1 MDNDKNK
8 RHHVLHVF
16 DPMKKHKPHDE
27 VYFSYGRYLDI
38 ATSKGKDPNTL
49 YFGSS
54 NTSKLLSGIFLGDI
68 ELTSKVKDVSII
80 SNNGDVILSVKYIN
94 NLGKLAT
101 VKTKI
106 PSEQLLNDV
115 KDLLKTFDVNAINT
129 SFNDIYGRLNII
141 DGSIVDIYN
150 CIDTLN
156 TSINDLDERF
166 NIIDGSIVDIYNC
179 IDTLNT
185 SINDLDERYDELLNI
200 IDNIDTTVGNK
211 YTIHKSIGSAD
222 EGFAEKYTLYSG
234 SEIVENSSVI
244 EHISLTL
251 RNLDYDIDS
260 NSIQALLLPS
270 AIKSIN
276 LDDNTAT
283 LIDGTTVDNITDK
296 LDDKFMQSLSIDMSD
311 YDEHIN
317 ILTNI
322 DSSIND
328 RLTIVE
334 DTLKWENLK

>member
-1 MDNDKNK
+1 MDNNKNK
-8 RHHVLHVF
+8 HQHVLHVF
-16 DPMKKHKPHDE
+16 DPTKKHKPHDE

-80 SNNGDVILSVKYIN
+80 SKDGDVILSVKYIN
-94 NLGKLAT
+94 NVGKLAT

-115 KDLLKTFDVNAINT
+115 KDLLKSLDVNAINT
-129 SFNDIYGRLNII
+129 SFNDIYERL
-141 DGSIVDIYN
+141 
-150 CIDTLN
+150 
-156 TSINDLDERF
+156 

-200 IDNIDTTVGNK
+200 IDNIDTTVSNK

-222 EGFAEKYTLYSG
+222 EGFAEKYTLYCG

-270 AIKSIN
+270 TIKSVN

-296 LDDKFMQSLSIDMSD
+296 LNDKFMQSLSIDMND

-317 ILTNI
+317 ILMST

>member
-1 MDNDKNK
+1 MDNNKNNH
-8 RHHVLHVF
+8 HHVFHVF
-16 DPMKKHKPHDE
+16 DPTKIHKPHDE

-80 SNNGDVILSVKYIN
+80 SKDGDVILSVKYIN
-94 NLGKLAT
+94 NVGKLAT

-115 KDLLKTFDVNAINT
+115 KDLLKSIDVNALNT
-129 SFNDIYGRLNII
+129 SFNDIYERL
-141 DGSIVDIYN
+141 
-150 CIDTLN
+150 
-156 TSINDLDERF
+156 

-185 SINDLDERYDELLNI
+185 SINDLDERYDELVNR

-222 EGFAEKYTLYSG
+222 EGFAEKYTLYCG

-270 AIKSIN
+270 AIKSVN

-283 LIDGTTVDNITDK
+283 LIDGTIVDNITDK

-317 ILTNI
+317 ILMNT

>member
-1 MDNDKNK
+1 MDNNKNNH
-8 RHHVLHVF
+8 HHVLHVF
-16 DPMKKHKPHDE
+16 DPTKIHKPHDE

-80 SNNGDVILSVKYIN
+80 SKDGDVILSVKYIN

-115 KDLLKTFDVNAINT
+115 KDLLKSLDVNAINT
-129 SFNDIYGRLNII
+129 SFNDIYERL
-141 DGSIVDIYN
+141 
-150 CIDTLN
+150 
-156 TSINDLDERF
+156 

-185 SINDLDERYDELLNI
+185 SINDLDERYDELVNR

-222 EGFAEKYTLYSG
+222 EGFAEKYTLYCG

-270 AIKSIN
+270 AIKSVN

-283 LIDGTTVDNITDK
+283 LIDGTVVDNITDK
-296 LDDKFMQSLSIDMSD
+296 LDDKFMQSLSLDMSD

-317 ILTNI
+317 ILMNT

>member
-16 DPMKKHKPHDE
+16 DPTKIHKPHDE

-80 SNNGDVILSVKYIN
+80 SKDGDVILSVKYIN
-94 NLGKLAT
+94 NVGKLAT

-115 KDLLKTFDVNAINT
+115 KDLLKSIDVNALNT
-129 SFNDIYGRLNII
+129 SFNDIYERL
-141 DGSIVDIYN
+141 
-150 CIDTLN
+150 
-156 TSINDLDERF
+156 

-185 SINDLDERYDELLNI
+185 SINDLDERYDELVNR
-200 IDNIDTTVGNK
+200 IDNIDTTVSNK

-222 EGFAEKYTLYSG
+222 EGFAEKYTLYCG

-270 AIKSIN
+270 AIKSVN

-283 LIDGTTVDNITDK
+283 LIDGTIVDNITDK

-317 ILTNI
+317 ILMNT

>member
-8 RHHVLHVF
+8 HYHVLHVF
-16 DPMKKHKPHDE
+16 DPTKIHKPHDE

-80 SNNGDVILSVKYIN
+80 SKDGDVILSVKYIN

-115 KDLLKTFDVNAINT
+115 KDLLKSIDVNALNT
-129 SFNDIYGRLNII
+129 SFNDIYERL
-141 DGSIVDIYN
+141 
-150 CIDTLN
+150 
-156 TSINDLDERF
+156 

-185 SINDLDERYDELLNI
+185 SINDLDERYDELINR
-200 IDNIDTTVGNK
+200 IDNIDTTLGNK

-222 EGFAEKYTLYSG
+222 EGFAEKYTLYCG

-270 AIKSIN
+270 AIKSVN

-283 LIDGTTVDNITDK
+283 LIDGTIIDNITDK
-296 LDDKFMQSLSIDMSD
+296 LDDKFMQSLSLDMSD

-317 ILTNI
+317 ILMNT

>member
-1 MDNDKNK
+1 MDNNKNNH
-8 RHHVLHVF
+8 HHVLHVF
-16 DPMKKHKPHDE
+16 DPTKIHKPHDE

-80 SNNGDVILSVKYIN
+80 SKDGDVILSVKYIN

-115 KDLLKTFDVNAINT
+115 KDLLKSIDVNALNT
-129 SFNDIYGRLNII
+129 SFNDIYERLNII

-156 TSINDLDERF
+156 TSIN
-166 NIIDGSIVDIYNC
+166 G
-179 IDTLNT
+179 
-185 SINDLDERYDELLNI
+185 LDERYDELINR
-200 IDNIDTTVGNK
+200 IDNIDTTLGNK

-222 EGFAEKYTLYSG
+222 EGFAEKYTLYCG

-270 AIKSIN
+270 AIKSVN

-283 LIDGTTVDNITDK
+283 LIDGTIVDNITDK
-296 LDDKFMQSLSIDMSD
+296 LDDKFMQSLSLDMSN

-317 ILTNI
+317 ILMNT

>member
-1 MDNDKNK
+1 MDNNKNNH
-8 RHHVLHVF
+8 HHVLHVF
-16 DPMKKHKPHDE
+16 DPTKIHKPHDE

-80 SNNGDVILSVKYIN
+80 SKDGDVILSVKYIN

-115 KDLLKTFDVNAINT
+115 KDLLKSLDVNAINT
-129 SFNDIYGRLNII
+129 SFNDIYERLNII

-156 TSINDLDERF
+156 TSINDLD
-166 NIIDGSIVDIYNC
+166 D
-179 IDTLNT
+179 
-185 SINDLDERYDELLNI
+185 RYDELVNR
-200 IDNIDTTVGNK
+200 IDNIDTTLGNK

-222 EGFAEKYTLYSG
+222 EGFAEKYTLYCG

-270 AIKSIN
+270 AIKSVN

-283 LIDGTTVDNITDK
+283 LIDGTIIDNITDK
-296 LDDKFMQSLSIDMSD
+296 LDDKFMQSLSLDMSD

-317 ILTNI
+317 ILMNT

>member
-1 MDNDKNK
+1 MDNNKNNH
-8 RHHVLHVF
+8 HHVLHVF
-16 DPMKKHKPHDE
+16 DPTKIHKPHDE

-80 SNNGDVILSVKYIN
+80 SKDGDVILSVKYIN
-94 NLGKLAT
+94 NVGKLAT

-115 KDLLKTFDVNAINT
+115 KDLLKSIDVNALNT
-129 SFNDIYGRLNII
+129 SFNDIYERL
-141 DGSIVDIYN
+141 
-150 CIDTLN
+150 
-156 TSINDLDERF
+156 

-185 SINDLDERYDELLNI
+185 SINDLDERYDELINR
-200 IDNIDTTVGNK
+200 IDNIDTTLGNK
-211 YTIHKSIGSAD
+211 YTIHKSIGSSD
-222 EGFAEKYTLYSG
+222 EGFAEKYTLYYG

-270 AIKSIN
+270 AIKSVN

-283 LIDGTTVDNITDK
+283 LIDGTIVDNITDK

-317 ILTNI
+317 ILMNT

>member
-1 MDNDKNK
+1 MDNNKNNH
-8 RHHVLHVF
+8 HHVLHVF
-16 DPMKKHKPHDE
+16 DPTKIHKPHDE

-80 SNNGDVILSVKYIN
+80 SKDGDVILSVKYIN
-94 NLGKLAT
+94 NVGKLAT

-115 KDLLKTFDVNAINT
+115 KDLLKSIDVNALNT
-129 SFNDIYGRLNII
+129 SFNDIYERL
-141 DGSIVDIYN
+141 
-150 CIDTLN
+150 
-156 TSINDLDERF
+156 

-185 SINDLDERYDELLNI
+185 SINDLDERYDEVINR
-200 IDNIDTTVGNK
+200 IDNIDTTLGNK

-222 EGFAEKYTLYSG
+222 EGFAEKYTLYCG

-270 AIKSIN
+270 AIKSVN

-283 LIDGTTVDNITDK
+283 LIDGTIVDNITDK

-317 ILTNI
+317 ILMNT

>member
-16 DPMKKHKPHDE
+16 DPTKIHKPHDE

-80 SNNGDVILSVKYIN
+80 SNDGDVILSVKYIN

-115 KDLLKTFDVNAINT
+115 KDLLKSLDVNAINT
-129 SFNDIYGRLNII
+129 SFNDIYKRL
-141 DGSIVDIYN
+141 
-150 CIDTLN
+150 
-156 TSINDLDERF
+156 

-185 SINDLDERYDELLNI
+185 SINDLDERYDELVNR
-200 IDNIDTTVGNK
+200 IDNIDTTVSNK

-222 EGFAEKYTLYSG
+222 EGFAEKYTLYCG

-270 AIKSIN
+270 AIKSVN

-283 LIDGTTVDNITDK
+283 LIDGTIVDNITDK

-317 ILTNI
+317 ILMNT

>member
-1 MDNDKNK
+1 MDNNKNNH
-8 RHHVLHVF
+8 HHVLHVF
-16 DPMKKHKPHDE
+16 DPTKIHKPHDE

-80 SNNGDVILSVKYIN
+80 SKDGDVILSVKYIN
-94 NLGKLAT
+94 NSGKLAT

-115 KDLLKTFDVNAINT
+115 KDLLKSIDVNALNT
-129 SFNDIYGRLNII
+129 SFNDIYERL
-141 DGSIVDIYN
+141 
-150 CIDTLN
+150 
-156 TSINDLDERF
+156 

-185 SINDLDERYDELLNI
+185 SINDLDERYDELVNR

-222 EGFAEKYTLYSG
+222 EGFAEKYTLYCG

-270 AIKSIN
+270 AIKSVN

-283 LIDGTTVDNITDK
+283 LIDGTIVDNITDK

-317 ILTNI
+317 ILMNT

>member
-1 MDNDKNK
+1 MDNNKNNH
-8 RHHVLHVF
+8 HHVLHVF
-16 DPMKKHKPHDE
+16 DPTKIHKPHDE

-80 SNNGDVILSVKYIN
+80 SKDGDVILSVKYIN

-115 KDLLKTFDVNAINT
+115 KDLLKSIDVNALNT
-129 SFNDIYGRLNII
+129 SFNDIYERL
-141 DGSIVDIYN
+141 
-150 CIDTLN
+150 
-156 TSINDLDERF
+156 

-185 SINDLDERYDELLNI
+185 SINDLDERYDELINR
-200 IDNIDTTVGNK
+200 IDNIDTTLGNK

-222 EGFAEKYTLYSG
+222 EGFAEKYTLYCG

-270 AIKSIN
+270 AIKSVN

-283 LIDGTTVDNITDK
+283 LIDGTIVDNITDK
-296 LDDKFMQSLSIDMSD
+296 LDDKFMQSLSLDMSD

-317 ILTNI
+317 ILMNT

-328 RLTIVE
+328 RLIIVE

>member
-1 MDNDKNK
+1 MDNNKNNH
-8 RHHVLHVF
+8 HHVLHVF
-16 DPMKKHKPHDE
+16 DPTKIHKPHDE

-80 SNNGDVILSVKYIN
+80 SKDGDVILSVKYIN

-115 KDLLKTFDVNAINT
+115 KDLLKSLDVNAINA
-129 SFNDIYGRLNII
+129 SFNDIYERL
-141 DGSIVDIYN
+141 
-150 CIDTLN
+150 
-156 TSINDLDERF
+156 

-185 SINDLDERYDELLNI
+185 SINDLDERYDELINR
-200 IDNIDTTVGNK
+200 IDNIDTTVSNK

-222 EGFAEKYTLYSG
+222 EGFAEKYTLYCG

-270 AIKSIN
+270 AIKSVN

-283 LIDGTTVDNITDK
+283 LIDGTIVDNITDK
-296 LDDKFMQSLSIDMSD
+296 LDDKFMQSLSLDMSD

-317 ILTNI
+317 ILMNT

>member
-1 MDNDKNK
+1 MDNNKNNH
-8 RHHVLHVF
+8 HHVLHVF
-16 DPMKKHKPHDE
+16 DPAKIHKPHDE

-80 SNNGDVILSVKYIN
+80 SKDGDVILSVKYIN
-94 NLGKLAT
+94 NVGKLAT

-115 KDLLKTFDVNAINT
+115 KDLLKSIDVNALNT
-129 SFNDIYGRLNII
+129 SFNDIYERL
-141 DGSIVDIYN
+141 
-150 CIDTLN
+150 
-156 TSINDLDERF
+156 

-185 SINDLDERYDELLNI
+185 SINDLDERYDELINR
-200 IDNIDTTVGNK
+200 IDNIDTTLGNK

-222 EGFAEKYTLYSG
+222 EGFAEKYTLYCG

-270 AIKSIN
+270 AIKSVN

-283 LIDGTTVDNITDK
+283 LIDGTIIDNITDK

-317 ILTNI
+317 ILMNT

>member
-1 MDNDKNK
+1 MDNNKNNH
-8 RHHVLHVF
+8 HHVLHVF
-16 DPMKKHKPHDE
+16 DPTKIHKPHDE

-80 SNNGDVILSVKYIN
+80 SKDGDVILSVKYIN
-94 NLGKLAT
+94 NSGKLAT

-115 KDLLKTFDVNAINT
+115 KDLLKSIDVNALNT
-129 SFNDIYGRLNII
+129 SFNDIYERL
-141 DGSIVDIYN
+141 
-150 CIDTLN
+150 
-156 TSINDLDERF
+156 

-185 SINDLDERYDELLNI
+185 SINDLDERYDELVNR
-200 IDNIDTTVGNK
+200 IDNIDTTVSNK
-211 YTIHKSIGSAD
+211 YTIHKSIGTAD
-222 EGFAEKYTLYSG
+222 EGFAEKYTLYCG

-270 AIKSIN
+270 AIKSVN

-283 LIDGTTVDNITDK
+283 LIDGTIVDNITDK

-317 ILTNI
+317 ILMNT

>member
-1 MDNDKNK
+1 MDNNKNNH
-8 RHHVLHVF
+8 HHVLHVF
-16 DPMKKHKPHDE
+16 DPTKIHKPHDE

-80 SNNGDVILSVKYIN
+80 SKDGDVILSVKYIN
-94 NLGKLAT
+94 NSGKLAT

-115 KDLLKTFDVNAINT
+115 KDLLKSIDVNALNT
-129 SFNDIYGRLNII
+129 SFNDIYERL
-141 DGSIVDIYN
+141 
-150 CIDTLN
+150 
-156 TSINDLDERF
+156 

-185 SINDLDERYDELLNI
+185 SINDLDERYDELINR
-200 IDNIDTTVGNK
+200 IDNIDTTVSNK

-222 EGFAEKYTLYSG
+222 EGFAEKYTLYCG

-270 AIKSIN
+270 AIKSVN

-283 LIDGTTVDNITDK
+283 LIDGTIVNNITDK

-317 ILTNI
+317 ILMNT

>member
-1 MDNDKNK
+1 MDNNKNNH
-8 RHHVLHVF
+8 HHVLHVF
-16 DPMKKHKPHDE
+16 DPTKIHKPHDE

-80 SNNGDVILSVKYIN
+80 SKDGDVILSVKYIN
-94 NLGKLAT
+94 NSGKLAT

-115 KDLLKTFDVNAINT
+115 KDLLKSIDVNALNT
-129 SFNDIYGRLNII
+129 SFNDIYERL
-141 DGSIVDIYN
+141 
-150 CIDTLN
+150 
-156 TSINDLDERF
+156 

-185 SINDLDERYDELLNI
+185 SINDLDERYDELVNR
-200 IDNIDTTVGNK
+200 IDNIDTTVSNK

-222 EGFAEKYTLYSG
+222 EGFAEKYTLYCG

-270 AIKSIN
+270 AIKSVN

-283 LIDGTTVDNITDK
+283 LIDGTIVDNITDK
-296 LDDKFMQSLSIDMSD
+296 LDDKFMQSLSLDMSD

-317 ILTNI
+317 ILMNT

>member
-1 MDNDKNK
+1 MDNNKNNH
-8 RHHVLHVF
+8 HHVLHVF
-16 DPMKKHKPHDE
+16 DPTKIHKPHDE

-54 NTSKLLSGIFLGDI
+54 NTSKLLSGICLGDI

-80 SNNGDVILSVKYIN
+80 SKDGDVILSVKYIN
-94 NLGKLAT
+94 NSGKLAT

-115 KDLLKTFDVNAINT
+115 KDLLKSIDVNALNT
-129 SFNDIYGRLNII
+129 SFNDIYERL
-141 DGSIVDIYN
+141 
-150 CIDTLN
+150 
-156 TSINDLDERF
+156 

-185 SINDLDERYDELLNI
+185 SINDLDERYDELVNR
-200 IDNIDTTVGNK
+200 IDNIDTTISNK

-222 EGFAEKYTLYSG
+222 EGFAEKYTLYCG

-270 AIKSIN
+270 AIKSVN

-283 LIDGTTVDNITDK
+283 LIDGTIVDNITDK

-317 ILTNI
+317 ILMNT

>member
-16 DPMKKHKPHDE
+16 DPTKIHKPHDE

-80 SNNGDVILSVKYIN
+80 SKDGDVILSVKYIN

-115 KDLLKTFDVNAINT
+115 KDLLKSLDVNAINT
-129 SFNDIYGRLNII
+129 SFNDIYERL
-141 DGSIVDIYN
+141 
-150 CIDTLN
+150 
-156 TSINDLDERF
+156 

-185 SINDLDERYDELLNI
+185 SINDLDERYDELVNR
-200 IDNIDTTVGNK
+200 IDNIDTTVSNK

-222 EGFAEKYTLYSG
+222 EGFAEKYTLYCG

-270 AIKSIN
+270 AIKSVN

-283 LIDGTTVDNITDK
+283 LIDGTVVDNITDK
-296 LDDKFMQSLSIDMSD
+296 LDDKFMQSLSLDMSD

-317 ILTNI
+317 ILMNT

>member
-16 DPMKKHKPHDE
+16 DPTKIHKPHDE

-80 SNNGDVILSVKYIN
+80 SKDGDVILSVKYIN

-115 KDLLKTFDVNAINT
+115 KDLLKSLDVNAINT
-129 SFNDIYGRLNII
+129 SFNDIYERL
-141 DGSIVDIYN
+141 
-150 CIDTLN
+150 
-156 TSINDLDERF
+156 

-185 SINDLDERYDELLNI
+185 SINDLDERYDELVNR
-200 IDNIDTTVGNK
+200 IDNIDTTVSNK

-222 EGFAEKYTLYSG
+222 EGFAEKYTLYCG

-270 AIKSIN
+270 AIKSVN

-283 LIDGTTVDNITDK
+283 LIDGTIIDNITDK
-296 LDDKFMQSLSIDMSD
+296 LDDKFMQSLSLDMSD

-317 ILTNI
+317 ILMNT

>member
-1 MDNDKNK
+1 MNNDKNK
-8 RHHVLHVF
+8 RQHVLHVF
-16 DPMKKHKPHDE
+16 DPTKKHKPHDE

-54 NTSKLLSGIFLGDI
+54 NTSKLLTGIFLGDI

-80 SNNGDVILSVKYIN
+80 SKDGDVILSVKYIN

-101 VKTKI
+101 VKTKL

-115 KDLLKTFDVNAINT
+115 QDLLSTFDTDAINT
-129 SFNDIYGRLNII
+129 SFNDIYEHLNIV
-141 DGSIVDIYN
+141 DGSIVDIYE

-156 TSINDLDERF
+156 TSVNDLDKRYNELI
-166 NIIDGSIVDIYNC
+166 NKIDD
-179 IDTLNT
+179 
-185 SINDLDERYDELLNI
+185 
-200 IDNIDTTVGNK
+200 IDTTVSNK
-211 YTIHKSIGSAD
+211 YTIHKSIGPAD
-222 EGFAEKYTLYSG
+222 EGFAEKYTLYCG
-234 SEIVENSSVI
+234 SEIVEDSSVI

-270 AIKSIN
+270 AIKSVN

-283 LIDGTTVDNITDK
+283 LIDGTIVDNITDK
-296 LDDKFMQSLSIDMSD
+296 LDNKYMQSLSIDMSS

-317 ILTNI
+317 IFMNT

>member
-1 MDNDKNK
+1 MDNNKNNH
-8 RHHVLHVF
+8 HHVLHVF
-16 DPMKKHKPHDE
+16 DPTKIHKPHDE

-80 SNNGDVILSVKYIN
+80 SKDGDVILSVKYIN
-94 NLGKLAT
+94 NSGKLAT

-115 KDLLKTFDVNAINT
+115 KDLLKSIDVNALNT
-129 SFNDIYGRLNII
+129 SFNDIYERL
-141 DGSIVDIYN
+141 
-150 CIDTLN
+150 
-156 TSINDLDERF
+156 

-185 SINDLDERYDELLNI
+185 SINDLDERYDELVNR
-200 IDNIDTTVGNK
+200 IDNIDTTVSNK
-211 YTIHKSIGSAD
+211 YTIHKSIGTAD
-222 EGFAEKYTLYSG
+222 EGFAEKYTLYCG

-270 AIKSIN
+270 AIKSVN

-283 LIDGTTVDNITDK
+283 LIDGTIVDNITDK

-311 YDEHIN
+311 YDKHIN
-317 ILTNI
+317 ILMNT

>member
-1 MDNDKNK
+1 MDNNKNNH
-8 RHHVLHVF
+8 HHVLHVF
-16 DPMKKHKPHDE
+16 DPTKIHKPHDE

-80 SNNGDVILSVKYIN
+80 SKDGDVILSVKYIN
-94 NLGKLAT
+94 NSGKLAT

-115 KDLLKTFDVNAINT
+115 KDLLKSLDVNAINT
-129 SFNDIYGRLNII
+129 SFNNIYERL
-141 DGSIVDIYN
+141 
-150 CIDTLN
+150 
-156 TSINDLDERF
+156 

-185 SINDLDERYDELLNI
+185 SINDLDERYDELVNR
-200 IDNIDTTVGNK
+200 IDNIDTTVSNK

-222 EGFAEKYTLYSG
+222 EGFAEKYTLYCG

-270 AIKSIN
+270 AIKSVN

-283 LIDGTTVDNITDK
+283 LIDGTIVDNITDK

-317 ILTNI
+317 ILMNT

>member
-16 DPMKKHKPHDE
+16 DPTKIHKPHDE

-80 SNNGDVILSVKYIN
+80 SKDGDVILSVKYIN
-94 NLGKLAT
+94 NSGKLAT

-115 KDLLKTFDVNAINT
+115 KDLLKSLDVNAINT
-129 SFNDIYGRLNII
+129 SFNDIYERLNII

-150 CIDTLN
+150 CID
-156 TSINDLDERF
+156 I
-166 NIIDGSIVDIYNC
+166 
-179 IDTLNT
+179 LNT
-185 SINDLDERYDELLNI
+185 SINDLDERYDELVNR
-200 IDNIDTTVGNK
+200 IDNIDTTVSNK

-222 EGFAEKYTLYSG
+222 EGFAEKYTLYCG

-270 AIKSIN
+270 AIKSVN

-283 LIDGTTVDNITDK
+283 LIDGTIIDNITDK
-296 LDDKFMQSLSIDMSD
+296 LDDKFMQSLSLDMSD

-317 ILTNI
+317 ILMNT

>member
-1 MDNDKNK
+1 MDNNKNNH
-8 RHHVLHVF
+8 HHVLHVF
-16 DPMKKHKPHDE
+16 DPTKIHKPHDE

-80 SNNGDVILSVKYIN
+80 SKDGDVILSVKYIN
-94 NLGKLAT
+94 NSGKLAT

-115 KDLLKTFDVNAINT
+115 KDLLKSIDVNAINT
-129 SFNDIYGRLNII
+129 SFNDIYERLNII

-156 TSINDLDERF
+156 TSIND
-166 NIIDGSIVDIYNC
+166 I
-179 IDTLNT
+179 
-185 SINDLDERYDELLNI
+185 DERYDELINR
-200 IDNIDTTVGNK
+200 IDNIDTTVSNK

-222 EGFAEKYTLYSG
+222 EGFAEKYTLYCG

-270 AIKSIN
+270 AIKSVN

-283 LIDGTTVDNITDK
+283 LIDGTIVDNITDK

-317 ILTNI
+317 ILMNT

>member
-1 MDNDKNK
+1 MDNNKNNH
-8 RHHVLHVF
+8 HHVLHVF
-16 DPMKKHKPHDE
+16 DPTKIHKPHDE

-94 NLGKLAT
+94 NSGKLAT

-115 KDLLKTFDVNAINT
+115 KDLLKSIDVNALNT
-129 SFNDIYGRLNII
+129 SFNDIYERL
-141 DGSIVDIYN
+141 
-150 CIDTLN
+150 
-156 TSINDLDERF
+156 

-185 SINDLDERYDELLNI
+185 SINDLDERYDELVNR
-200 IDNIDTTVGNK
+200 IDNIDATVSNK

-222 EGFAEKYTLYSG
+222 EGFAEKYTLYCG

-270 AIKSIN
+270 AIKSVN

-283 LIDGTTVDNITDK
+283 LIDGTIVDNITDK

-317 ILTNI
+317 ILMNT

>member
-16 DPMKKHKPHDE
+16 DPTKIHKPHDE

-80 SNNGDVILSVKYIN
+80 SNDGDVILSVKYIN

-156 TSINDLDERF
+156 TSINDLDER
-166 NIIDGSIVDIYNC
+166 
-179 IDTLNT
+179 
-185 SINDLDERYDELLNI
+185 YDELVNR
-200 IDNIDTTVGNK
+200 IDNIDTTVSNK

-270 AIKSIN
+270 AIKSVN

-283 LIDGTTVDNITDK
+283 LIDGTIVDNITDK

>member
-1 MDNDKNK
+1 MDNNKNNH
-8 RHHVLHVF
+8 HHVLHVF
-16 DPMKKHKPHDE
+16 DPTKIHKPHDE

-80 SNNGDVILSVKYIN
+80 SKDGDVILSVKYIN
-94 NLGKLAT
+94 NSGKLAT

-115 KDLLKTFDVNAINT
+115 KDLLKSIDVNALNT
-129 SFNDIYGRLNII
+129 SFNDIYERL
-141 DGSIVDIYN
+141 
-150 CIDTLN
+150 
-156 TSINDLDERF
+156 

-185 SINDLDERYDELLNI
+185 SINDLDERYDELINR
-200 IDNIDTTVGNK
+200 IDNIDTTVSNK

-222 EGFAEKYTLYSG
+222 EGFAEKYTLYCG

-270 AIKSIN
+270 AIKSVN

-283 LIDGTTVDNITDK
+283 LIDGTIVDNITDK

-317 ILTNI
+317 ILMNT

>member
-16 DPMKKHKPHDE
+16 DPTKIHKPHDE

-80 SNNGDVILSVKYIN
+80 SKDGDIILSVKYIN
-94 NLGKLAT
+94 DLGKLAT

-115 KDLLKTFDVNAINT
+115 KDLLKSIDVNAINT
-129 SFNDIYGRLNII
+129 SFNDIYERL
-141 DGSIVDIYN
+141 
-150 CIDTLN
+150 
-156 TSINDLDERF
+156 

-185 SINDLDERYDELLNI
+185 SINDLDERYDELINR
-200 IDNIDTTVGNK
+200 IDNIDTTLGNK

-222 EGFAEKYTLYSG
+222 EGFAEKYTLYCG

-270 AIKSIN
+270 AIKSVN

-283 LIDGTTVDNITDK
+283 LIDGTIVDNITDK
-296 LDDKFMQSLSIDMSD
+296 LDDKFMQSLSLDMSD

-317 ILTNI
+317 ILMNT

>member
-1 MDNDKNK
+1 MDNNKNNH
-8 RHHVLHVF
+8 HHVLHVF
-16 DPMKKHKPHDE
+16 DPTKIHKPHDE

-80 SNNGDVILSVKYIN
+80 SKDGDVILSVKYIN
-94 NLGKLAT
+94 NVGKLAT

-115 KDLLKTFDVNAINT
+115 KDLLKSIDVNALNT
-129 SFNDIYGRLNII
+129 SFNDIYERL
-141 DGSIVDIYN
+141 
-150 CIDTLN
+150 
-156 TSINDLDERF
+156 

-185 SINDLDERYDELLNI
+185 SINDLDERYDELINR
-200 IDNIDTTVGNK
+200 IDNIDTTLGNK

-222 EGFAEKYTLYSG
+222 EGFAEKYTLYCG

-270 AIKSIN
+270 AIKSVN

-283 LIDGTTVDNITDK
+283 LIDGTIVDNITDK
-296 LDDKFMQSLSIDMSD
+296 LDDKFMQSLSLDMSD

-317 ILTNI
+317 ILMNT

>member
-1 MDNDKNK
+1 MDNNKNNH
-8 RHHVLHVF
+8 HHVLHVF
-16 DPMKKHKPHDE
+16 DPTKIHKPHDE

-80 SNNGDVILSVKYIN
+80 SKDGDVILSVKYIN
-94 NLGKLAT
+94 NVGKLAT

-115 KDLLKTFDVNAINT
+115 KDLLKSIDVNALNT
-129 SFNDIYGRLNII
+129 SFNDIYERL
-141 DGSIVDIYN
+141 
-150 CIDTLN
+150 
-156 TSINDLDERF
+156 

-185 SINDLDERYDELLNI
+185 SINDLDERYDELVNR

-222 EGFAEKYTLYSG
+222 EGFAEKYTLYCG

-270 AIKSIN
+270 AIKSVN

-283 LIDGTTVDNITDK
+283 LIDGTIIDNITDK

-317 ILTNI
+317 ILMNT

>member
-1 MDNDKNK
+1 MDNNKNK
-8 RHHVLHVF
+8 HQHVLHVF
-16 DPMKKHKPHDE
+16 DPTKKHKPHDE

-80 SNNGDVILSVKYIN
+80 SNDGDVILSVKYIN

-106 PSEQLLNDV
+106 PSEQLLNEV
-115 KDLLKTFDVNAINT
+115 KDLLKSFDVNAINT
-129 SFNDIYGRLNII
+129 SFNDIYERLNII

-150 CIDTLN
+150 CIDTVN
-156 TSINDLDERF
+156 A
-166 NIIDGSIVDIYNC
+166 
-179 IDTLNT
+179 
-185 SINDLDERYDELLNI
+185 SINDLDERYEELLNI

-222 EGFAEKYTLYSG
+222 EGFAEKYTLYCG

-270 AIKSIN
+270 AIKSVN

-317 ILTNI
+317 ILMST

>member
-16 DPMKKHKPHDE
+16 DPTKIHKPHDE

-80 SNNGDVILSVKYIN
+80 SKDGDVILSVKYIN
-94 NLGKLAT
+94 NSGKLAT

-115 KDLLKTFDVNAINT
+115 KDLLKSLDVNAINT
-129 SFNDIYGRLNII
+129 SFNNIYERL
-141 DGSIVDIYN
+141 
-150 CIDTLN
+150 
-156 TSINDLDERF
+156 

-185 SINDLDERYDELLNI
+185 SINDLDERYDELVNR
-200 IDNIDTTVGNK
+200 IDNIDTTVSNK

-222 EGFAEKYTLYSG
+222 EGFAEKYTLYCG

-270 AIKSIN
+270 AIKSVN

-283 LIDGTTVDNITDK
+283 LIDGTIVDNITDK

-317 ILTNI
+317 ILMNT

>member
-1 MDNDKNK
+1 MDNNKNNH
-8 RHHVLHVF
+8 HHVLHVF
-16 DPMKKHKPHDE
+16 DPTKIHKPHDE

-80 SNNGDVILSVKYIN
+80 SKDGDVILSVKYIN
-94 NLGKLAT
+94 NSGKLAT

-115 KDLLKTFDVNAINT
+115 KDLLKSLDVNAINT
-129 SFNDIYGRLNII
+129 SFNDIYERL
-141 DGSIVDIYN
+141 
-150 CIDTLN
+150 
-156 TSINDLDERF
+156 

-185 SINDLDERYDELLNI
+185 SINDLDERYDELINR
-200 IDNIDTTVGNK
+200 IDNIDTTVSNK

-222 EGFAEKYTLYSG
+222 EGFAEKYTLYCG

-270 AIKSIN
+270 AIKSVN

-283 LIDGTTVDNITDK
+283 LIDGTIIDNITDK

-317 ILTNI
+317 ILMNT

>member
-1 MDNDKNK
+1 MDNNKNNH
-8 RHHVLHVF
+8 HHVLHVF
-16 DPMKKHKPHDE
+16 DPTKIHKPHDE

-80 SNNGDVILSVKYIN
+80 SKDGDVILSVKYIN
-94 NLGKLAT
+94 NSGKLAT

-115 KDLLKTFDVNAINT
+115 KDLLKSIDVNALNT
-129 SFNDIYGRLNII
+129 SFNDIYERL
-141 DGSIVDIYN
+141 
-150 CIDTLN
+150 
-156 TSINDLDERF
+156 

-185 SINDLDERYDELLNI
+185 SINDLDERYDELINR
-200 IDNIDTTVGNK
+200 IDNIDITVSNK

-222 EGFAEKYTLYSG
+222 EGFAEKYTLYCG

-270 AIKSIN
+270 AIKSVN

-283 LIDGTTVDNITDK
+283 LIDGTIVDNITDK
-296 LDDKFMQSLSIDMSD
+296 LDDKFMQSLSLDMSD

-317 ILTNI
+317 ILMNT

>member
-1 MDNDKNK
+1 MDNNKNNH
-8 RHHVLHVF
+8 HHVLHVF
-16 DPMKKHKPHDE
+16 DPTKIHKPHDE

-80 SNNGDVILSVKYIN
+80 SKDGDVILSVKYIN
-94 NLGKLAT
+94 NSGKLAT

-115 KDLLKTFDVNAINT
+115 KDLLKSLDVNAINT
-129 SFNDIYGRLNII
+129 SFNNIYERL
-141 DGSIVDIYN
+141 
-150 CIDTLN
+150 
-156 TSINDLDERF
+156 

-185 SINDLDERYDELLNI
+185 SINDLDERYDELINR
-200 IDNIDTTVGNK
+200 IDNIDTTLGNK

-222 EGFAEKYTLYSG
+222 EGFAEKYTLYCG

-270 AIKSIN
+270 AIKSVN

-283 LIDGTTVDNITDK
+283 LIDGTIVDNITDK

-317 ILTNI
+317 ILMNT

>member
-1 MDNDKNK
+1 MDNNKNNH
-8 RHHVLHVF
+8 HHVLHVF
-16 DPMKKHKPHDE
+16 DPTKIHKPHDE

-80 SNNGDVILSVKYIN
+80 SKDGDVILSVKYIN
-94 NLGKLAT
+94 NSGKLAT

-115 KDLLKTFDVNAINT
+115 KDLLKSIDVNALNT
-129 SFNDIYGRLNII
+129 SFNDIYERLNII

-156 TSINDLDERF
+156 TSINDLDER
-166 NIIDGSIVDIYNC
+166 Y
-179 IDTLNT
+179 
-185 SINDLDERYDELLNI
+185 YELLNI

-222 EGFAEKYTLYSG
+222 EGFAEKYTLYCG

-270 AIKSIN
+270 AIKSVN

-283 LIDGTTVDNITDK
+283 LIDGTIVDNITDK

-317 ILTNI
+317 ILMNT

>member
-1 MDNDKNK
+1 MDNNKNNH
-8 RHHVLHVF
+8 HHVLHVF
-16 DPMKKHKPHDE
+16 DPTKIHKPHDE

-80 SNNGDVILSVKYIN
+80 SKDGDVILSVKYIN
-94 NLGKLAT
+94 NSGKLAT

-115 KDLLKTFDVNAINT
+115 KDLLKSLDVNAINT
-129 SFNDIYGRLNII
+129 SFNDIYERL
-141 DGSIVDIYN
+141 
-150 CIDTLN
+150 
-156 TSINDLDERF
+156 

-185 SINDLDERYDELLNI
+185 SINDLDERYDELINR
-200 IDNIDTTVGNK
+200 IDNIDTTVSNK

-222 EGFAEKYTLYSG
+222 EGFAEKYTLYCG

-270 AIKSIN
+270 AIKSVN

-283 LIDGTTVDNITDK
+283 LIDGTIVDNITDK

-317 ILTNI
+317 ILMNT

>member
-16 DPMKKHKPHDE
+16 DPTKIHKPHDE

-80 SNNGDVILSVKYIN
+80 SNDGDVILSVKYIN

-115 KDLLKTFDVNAINT
+115 KDLLKSLDVNAINT
-129 SFNDIYGRLNII
+129 SFNDIYERL
-141 DGSIVDIYN
+141 
-150 CIDTLN
+150 
-156 TSINDLDERF
+156 

-185 SINDLDERYDELLNI
+185 SINDLDERYDELINK

-222 EGFAEKYTLYSG
+222 EGFAEKYTLYCG

-270 AIKSIN
+270 AIKSVN

-283 LIDGTTVDNITDK
+283 LIDGTIVDNITDK

-317 ILTNI
+317 ILMNT